1 MIWEALVRVVVPGK
15 PHLRLWIGNYPP
27 VQDA

>member
-1 MIWEALVRVVVPGK
+1 VIWEELERVVVPGK
-15 PHLRLWIGNYPP
+15 PHLKLWIREYSP